1 MAALVGNAFLQAA
14 AAAAVGLLL
23 TREISGEGVALAG
36 ATSPVGTIA
45 LAAAALLLVGAGRL
59 AERFFSERLGQSYIV
74 TLRRNLLRHLLRLEL
89 PRGRRAGEG
98 AILVRFAGD
107 ISAQKN
113 WIGRGLPRAVSGAIM
128 IGGAGLLLTSLE
140 PALGLMFLLFCVLGI
155 ALNALNQGPLV
166 EVTRDMRRR
175 RGRLVGRVARAFREL
190 KAYQH
195 MGAEGRMVSRLDR
208 MSEGVAR
215 ASVRQATAAG
225 RGQALSETVASAI
238 PFALISAGS
247 VLGLA
252 SPAATM
258 SALAVA
264 AIVMPRIRELGRV
277 HEYAVAAAVSR
288 SHLTGFLRRP
298 QLPRRQR
305 KPVLSAPAGRVTCR
319 GVACRPVLNRVDLD
333 VEPGERLAIT
343 GPNGAG
349 KSTVLMLLAG
359 LLRPSAGRIEIDG
372 QSLGDARTRSIGRRV
387 SLVSSEV
394 PPVAG
399 SLRRNLTLGLDDDEI
414 DDEKLHRIARDFG
427 LDRLSGWGELGLDL
441 PILECGR
448 NLSSGERDLLCLARA
463 IVREPGVLLL
473 DESGA
478 HLDAVA
484 RRIYARTIRGFAGT
498 VIMTSHDPELLG
510 LCTRRAELVDG
521 LLREPGPQPTDIQS
535 QENRR

>member
-1 MAALVGNAFLQAA
+1 MAALVANAFLQAA

-23 TREISGEGVALAG
+23 TREISGDGVALTDG
-36 ATSPVGTIA
+36 ASPVGTIA
-45 LAAAALLLVGAGRL
+45 LAGAALGLIGAGRL
-59 AERFFSERLGQSYIV
+59 AERHLSERLGQSYIV
-74 TLRRNLLRHLLRLEL
+74 TLRRSLLRHLLRLEL
-89 PRGRRAGEG
+89 PRDRRAGEG

-113 WIGRGLPRAVSGAIM
+113 WIGRGMPRAVSGSIM

-140 PALGLMFLLFCVLGI
+140 PALGLMFLLFCALGI
-155 ALNALNQGPLV
+155 ALNALNQGRLV
-166 EVTRDMRRR
+166 EVTRDMRRQ
-175 RGRLVGRVARAFREL
+175 RGRLVGRIARTFREL
-190 KAYQH
+190 KTYQH
-195 MGAEGRMVSRLDR
+195 MGAEGRMASRLDR
-208 MSEGVAR
+208 MSASVAR

-225 RGQALSETVASAI
+225 AGQALSETVAAAI

-252 SPAATM
+252 SPAATL

-277 HEYAVAAAVSR
+277 HEYAVAATVSR
-288 SHLTGFLRRP
+288 RHLVGFLRRP
-298 QLPRRQR
+298 RLPRRRR
-305 KPVLSAPAGRVTCR
+305 KPELKAPDGRVTCR
-319 GVACRPVLNRVDLD
+319 DLACEPVLNSIDLEL
-333 VEPGERLAIT
+333 EPGERLGIT

-359 LLRPSAGRIEIDG
+359 LLRPTRGRIEIDG
-372 QSLGDARTRSIGRRV
+372 QRLDDVRLRSVGQRV
-387 SLVSSEV
+387 ALVSSEV

-399 SLRRNLTLGLDDDEI
+399 SLRRNLALGCADGVVDDDR
-414 DDEKLHRIARDFG
+414 LHCLVRDFG
-427 LDRLSGWGELGLDL
+427 LNRLTGWAEQGLDL
-441 PILECGR
+441 PILECGS

-463 IVREPGVLLL
+463 IVLQPSVLLL

-484 RRIYARTIRGFAGT
+484 RRTYAKTIQGFAGT

-510 LCTRRAELVDG
+510 LCNRTVEIVDG
-521 LLREPGPQPTDIQS
+521 SLRVPAPQPPDTDCL
-535 QENRR
+535 ERRQ